1 MTAREGF
8 IVTLPDTADGQPL
21 WMRVIDDTV
30 VQGGSG
36 THWLD
41 ACGLAALPDYCSV
54 MLVPP
59 AGLTTLH
66 WISNIDMPVRQG
78 RAAARLAALSD
89 SIDPPE
95 TLLAAAN
102 ENDDP
107 ASPHIVAIAARADMQ
122 HWLLWAQHNGL
133 DPDAVVPAALLLP
146 EPDGDGYVMG
156 TVGGVSLLRGRETA
170 LPADEPMAE
179 VLVGGSPVAVLSPEA
194 VSRAAIS
201 MLASPV
207 LNMRQGDF
215 AKRARRPLDRQQL
228 VRIAVW
234 TGFIALA
241 SLLISLAAIVRYNSA
256 ASTLDGESLALAATV
271 LPEATDPERI
281 GSDLDARLAARGAG
295 AYTFTGPVAGLFTA
309 MQRAD
314 SVSLTKL
321 GRSADGMVTATLASA
336 QAKDINIVLLA
347 LQDAGFTITATS
359 SQDSGGRVLADITVK
374 P

>member
-1 MTAREGF
+1 MTAREGL
-8 IVTLPDTADGQPL
+8 IVTLPETAEGQPL
-21 WMRVIDDTV
+21 WMRVVDGTM

-41 ACGLAALPDYCSV
+41 ACGLSALPDDCSV

-59 AGLTTLH
+59 AGLTALH
-66 WISNIDMPVRQG
+66 WISNADMTARQG

-95 TLLAAAN
+95 MLLAAAN

-107 ASPHIVAIAARADMQ
+107 ARPHIVAVAARADMQ

-146 EPDGDGYVMG
+146 EPDQGYVMG
-156 TVGGVSLLRGRETA
+156 TVGGSSLLRGREAA
-170 LPADEPMAE
+170 LPADAPIAE
-179 VLVGGSPVAVLSPEA
+179 MLVADAPVATLSADA
-194 VSRAAIS
+194 VNRAAIA
-201 MLASPV
+201 MLAEPS
-207 LNMRQGDF
+207 LNLRQGDF

-234 TGFIALA
+234 VGFIALA
-241 SLLISLAAIVRYNSA
+241 ALLISLVQIIRYNSA
-256 ASTLDGESLALAATV
+256 ASTLDSNSLGLASTV
-271 LPEATDPERI
+271 LPGASDPERI
-281 GSDLDARLAARGAG
+281 EADLDARLAERGAG

-309 MQRAD
+309 MQRAE

-321 GRSADGMVTATLASA
+321 SHSADGMLTATLASA
-336 QAKDINIVLLA
+336 QAADINTVLIA
-347 LQDAGFTITATS
+347 LQEAGFKITATS
-359 SQDSGGRVLADITVK
+359 SQGTDGRVLADITVK